1 VPTVA
6 AVSLQYYKA
15 DESKP
20 LEIMPRK
27 MSGRLAVGTLVAEE
41 EPGQDP
47 LRGTVI
53 KVLKQGAGSLDRYR
67 VEWHEG
73 ELLEV
78 SQEEAMMM
86 ARTARLLNR
95 R

>member
-1 VPTVA
+1 
-6 AVSLQYYKA
+6 
-15 DESKP
+15 
-20 LEIMPRK
+20 
-27 MSGRLAVGTLVAEE
+27 VAEE